1 MCTAYFITC
10 LKTRGFSVE
19 FSLLR
24 NALRLGTPVA
34 SVWVSTKSEGT
45 QEGAAM
51 KGRCAMM
58 TLIHGHR
65 GHDTNRTN
73 EVAIPDKINRG
84 IDELHVFSRKGLWG
98 MFLFLA
104 ASVLAFTFQDQ
115 SLTSILPPEFRECLG
130 MTPPVLLID
139 MVLVV
144 STICSLILI
153 SVRIYDGREPDRNWW
168 PHLGFRVSFY
178 LLYFIA
184 DSLSGRIDIVFM
196 TGIAVLALQHYHI
209 WNYANKAIEL
219 KTSVWERLAAWHRGG
234 NHSN

>member
-1 MCTAYFITC
+1 
-10 LKTRGFSVE
+10 
-19 FSLLR
+19 
-24 NALRLGTPVA
+24 
-34 SVWVSTKSEGT
+34 
-45 QEGAAM
+45 
-51 KGRCAMM
+51 MM
-58 TLIHGHR
+58 TSIQGHK

-73 EVAIPDKINRG
+73 EVDIPDKLNRG

-115 SLTSILPPEFRECLG
+115 SLTSVLPPEFREHLG

-139 MVLVV
+139 MVLAV

-153 SVRIYDGREPDRNWW
+153 AVRIYDGREPDPNWW

-184 DSLSGRIDIVFM
+184 DSLSGRINIVFM

-209 WNYANKAIEL
+209 WNYTNKAIEL
-219 KTSVWERLAAWHRGG
+219 KTSVWERMAAWQSGRG
-234 NHSN
+234 HSK